1 LIADWHVD
9 STRQNEDNMQPLIW
23 MSLGAVIGWTSG
35 RALQEGGY
43 DWFRDVVMGIGGSVV
58 GGLLGIDGLAGYRR
72 TIVTTMI
79 AIIVATLLMMLAK
92 RASRQMSYARSVQ
105 TGATPGN
112 PHAFGYKSSARATGV
127 NKSKLR
133 FAWSPR

>member
-1 LIADWHVD
+1 
-9 STRQNEDNMQPLIW
+9 MQPLIW

-35 RALQEGGY
+35 RALQDGGY

-79 AIIVATLLMMLAK
+79 AIIVATLLMLLVK
-92 RASRQMSYARSVQ
+92 HVSRRRSYAWSVQ
-105 TGATPGN
+105 TGRLVSRMQG
-112 PHAFGYKSSARATGV
+112 RI
-127 NKSKLR
+127 
-133 FAWSPR
+133 

>member
-1 LIADWHVD
+1 
-9 STRQNEDNMQPLIW
+9 MQLLIW

-58 GGLLGIDGLAGYRR
+58 GGLLGIDGLAGYRS

-79 AIIVATLLMMLAK
+79 AIIIATLLMMLVK
-92 RASRQMSYARSVQ
+92 RASRRMTYARSIH
-105 TGATPGN
+105 TRTTLGDR
-112 PHAFGYKSSARATGV
+112 HAAGYKSAARITGV